1 MLIALN
7 RYLLATPYSANDND
21 IITRRSHMW
30 PVGNYPGRI
39 HATAP
44 DTLSAAD
51 INYYALWQTW
61 AGEAVAGEGEQR
73 DIAVERLCACLA
85 DQESML
91 DLGGL
96 NLRNLPIL
104 PACISTLNVSN
115 NNLSAL
121 PDLPEGIRDLTC
133 ASNMLTSLPS
143 LPSTLEM
150 LDCSQ
155 NRLPELQDLP
165 PTLTALNC
173 SKNMLRRLPH
183 LPDTL
188 QSLNCSGNVI
198 TVLPELSDNLQIL
211 VCSGNRLEVLPDLP
225 ASLQTLDCAGNGL
238 IGFPFM
244 PFSLQTLNCSYNELT
259 GLPPFPD
266 SLINLDIAYNEF
278 NSLPPLPPSLTTFIC
293 TSNPLHQVP
302 VLPPSL
308 QKLTCASTSLT
319 ALPPLPST
327 LQELHCQNNDLILL
341 PELPVS
347 LTNLNCSNNYLVR
360 VPTLPDSLTSL
371 DCSHNRLEA
380 LSILPSSLQFLIML
394 HNRLTTLPQLPESLR
409 FLNCSSNELTALP
422 TLPDALDSLYCYAN
436 RLETLP
442 ALPDGLQELGYIG
455 NPLTTLPELPASLI
469 ILNNDGSAG
478 GAIAPPSFIQS
489 IGYWFPASQRAD
501 ILPRFEAVASEENA
515 DIFSDFLNRLRYRY
529 RDSQYESFRS
539 QVKDCLIRMADKPE
553 LREKLFLCAYDST
566 LNCDDRISLTWN
578 IMRVAEMAFTVEQEG
593 HEGNLP
599 EIIDI
604 ARQVFRIKE
613 LADIADK
620 KIKQIQRNDDAFH
633 EDLEVVLGLQ
643 TQLRDALQLTR
654 TAPDMYFFRFSHLTE
669 IDVKSAER
677 QVRTAENRRFESW
690 LNNWEPWQIVLKR
703 IDPPWYE
710 IAENEKYAFIDSP
723 EFEARMQEKLIL
735 HKVPPENH
743 EAASITLGPIITAEK
758 IHEIFVTQTRKILEA
773 KGHASLLKPVW
784 HE

>member
-1 MLIALN
+1 
-7 RYLLATPYSANDND
+7 
-21 IITRRSHMW
+21 MW

-173 SKNMLRRLPH
+173 SKNMLMRLPH

-225 ASLQTLDCAGNGL
+225 ASLQTLDCAGNDL

-244 PFSLQTLNCSYNELT
+244 PGSLQTLNCSNNELT

-266 SLINLDIAYNEF
+266 SLLNLDIAHNELC
-278 NSLPPLPPSLTTFIC
+278 SLPPLPYSLVTFIC
-293 TSNPLHQVP
+293 TNNPLHELP

-308 QKLTCASTSLT
+308 QRMACASTLLT
-319 ALPPLPST
+319 TLPPLPPA
-327 LQELHCQNNDLILL
+327 LQELHCQNNNLLLL
-341 PELPVS
+341 PELPAS
-347 LTNLNCSNNYLVR
+347 LTDIDCSNNHLMS
-360 VPTLPDSLTSL
+360 VPALPDSLISL
-371 DCSHNRLEA
+371 ECSHNRLETMPA
-380 LSILPSSLQFLIML
+380 LPRSLQYLITI
-394 HNRLTTLPQLPESLR
+394 HNPLTTLPPFPESLR
-409 FLNCSSNELTALP
+409 FLNCSNNRLT
-422 TLPDALDSLYCYAN
+422 TLPDLPDTLDSLYCYAN

-442 ALPDGLQELGYIG
+442 ALPDSLQELGYSG
-455 NPLTTLPELPASLI
+455 NPLTTLPVLPASLI
-469 ILNNDGSAG
+469 RVNNDASAS
-478 GAIAPPSFIQS
+478 GAIAPLPLIQS

-539 QVKDCLIRMADKPE
+539 QVKECLIRMADKPE

-654 TAPDMYFFRFSHLTE
+654 TAPDMYFFRFSQLTE

-703 IDPPWYE
+703 IDPQWYE
-710 IAENEKYAFIDSP
+710 TAIDEKYAFIDSP

>member
-1 MLIALN
+1 
-7 RYLLATPYSANDND
+7 
-21 IITRRSHMW
+21 MW

-39 HATAP
+39 HATVP

-133 ASNMLTSLPS
+133 AGNMLTSLPS

-244 PFSLQTLNCSYNELT
+244 PGSLQTLNCSYNELT

-266 SLINLDIAYNEF
+266 SLLNLDIAHNELR
-278 NSLPPLPPSLTTFIC
+278 SLPPLPYSLVTFIC
-293 TSNPLHQVP
+293 INNPLHELP

-308 QKLTCASTSLT
+308 QRMACASTSLT
-319 ALPPLPST
+319 ALPPLPPA
-327 LQELHCQNNDLILL
+327 LQELNCQNNNLLLL
-341 PELPVS
+341 PELPAS
-347 LTNLNCSNNYLVR
+347 LTDIDCSNNHLMS
-360 VPTLPDSLTSL
+360 VPALPDSLISL
-371 DCSHNRLEA
+371 ECSHNRLETMPA
-380 LSILPSSLQFLIML
+380 LPRSLQYLITI
-394 HNRLTTLPQLPESLR
+394 HNPLTTLPPLPESLR
-409 FLNCSSNELTALP
+409 FLNCSNNRLTALP
-422 TLPDALDSLYCYAN
+422 DLPDTLDSLYCYAN

-442 ALPDGLQELGYIG
+442 ALPDSLQELGYSG

-469 ILNNDGSAG
+469 RVNNDGSAG

-539 QVKDCLIRMADKPE
+539 QVKECLIRMADKPE

-578 IMRVAEMAFTVEQEG
+578 MMRVAEMAFTVEQEG

-604 ARQVFRIKE
+604 ARQVFRIEE

-620 KIKQIQRNDDAFH
+620 KIKQIQRNNDAFH
-633 EDLEVVLGLQ
+633 EDLEVILGLQ

-677 QVRTAENRRFESW
+677 QVRAAENRRFESW

-723 EFEARMQEKLIL
+723 EFEARMQEKLTL

-758 IHEIFVTQTRKILEA
+758 IHEIFVTQTRKILAA
-773 KGHASLLKPVW
+773 KGHASLLEPVW
-784 HE
+784 TE

>member
-1 MLIALN
+1 
-7 RYLLATPYSANDND
+7 
-21 IITRRSHMW
+21 MW

-173 SKNMLRRLPH
+173 SRNTLMRLPH

-211 VCSGNRLEVLPDLP
+211 VCSGNRLDVLPDLP
-225 ASLQTLDCAGNGL
+225 ASLQTLDCAGNDL

-244 PFSLQTLNCSYNELT
+244 PGSLQTLNCSNNELT

-266 SLINLDIAYNEF
+266 SLLNLDIAHNELC
-278 NSLPPLPPSLTTFIC
+278 SLPPLPYSLVTFIC
-293 TSNPLHQVP
+293 TNNPLHELP

-308 QKLTCASTSLT
+308 QRMACASTLLT
-319 ALPPLPST
+319 TLPPLPPA
-327 LQELHCQNNDLILL
+327 LQELHCQNNNLLLL
-341 PELPVS
+341 PELPAS
-347 LTNLNCSNNYLVR
+347 LTDIDCSNNHLMS
-360 VPTLPDSLTSL
+360 VPALPDSLISL
-371 DCSHNRLEA
+371 ECSHNRLETMPA
-380 LSILPSSLQFLIML
+380 LPRSLQYLITI
-394 HNRLTTLPQLPESLR
+394 HNPLTTLPPFPESLR
-409 FLNCSSNELTALP
+409 FLNCSNNRLT
-422 TLPDALDSLYCYAN
+422 TLPDLPDTLDSLYCYAN

-442 ALPDGLQELGYIG
+442 ALPDSLQELGYSG
-455 NPLTTLPELPASLI
+455 NPLTTLPVLPASLI
-469 ILNNDGSAG
+469 RVNNDASAS
-478 GAIAPPSFIQS
+478 GAIAPLPLIQS

-539 QVKDCLIRMADKPE
+539 QVKECLIRMADKPE

-703 IDPPWYE
+703 IDPQWYE
-710 IAENEKYAFIDSP
+710 TAIDEKYAFIDSP

>member
-1 MLIALN
+1 
-7 RYLLATPYSANDND
+7 
-21 IITRRSHMW
+21 MW

-173 SKNMLRRLPH
+173 SRNTLMRLPH

-211 VCSGNRLEVLPDLP
+211 VCSGNRLDVLPDLP
-225 ASLQTLDCAGNGL
+225 ASLQTLDCAGNDL

-244 PFSLQTLNCSYNELT
+244 PGSLQTLNCSNNELT

-266 SLINLDIAYNEF
+266 SLLNLDIAHNELC
-278 NSLPPLPPSLTTFIC
+278 SLPPLPYSLVTFIC
-293 TSNPLHQVP
+293 TNNPLHELP

-308 QKLTCASTSLT
+308 QRMACASTLLT
-319 ALPPLPST
+319 TLPPLPPA
-327 LQELHCQNNDLILL
+327 LQELHCQNNNLLLL
-341 PELPVS
+341 PELPAS
-347 LTNLNCSNNYLVR
+347 LTDIDCSNNHLMS
-360 VPTLPDSLTSL
+360 VPALPDSLISL
-371 DCSHNRLEA
+371 ECSHSRLETMPA
-380 LSILPSSLQFLIML
+380 LPRSLQYLITI
-394 HNRLTTLPQLPESLR
+394 HNPLTTLPPFPESLR
-409 FLNCSSNELTALP
+409 FLNCSNNRLT
-422 TLPDALDSLYCYAN
+422 TLPDLPDTLDSLYCYAN

-442 ALPDGLQELGYIG
+442 ALPDSLQELGYSG
-455 NPLTTLPELPASLI
+455 NPLTTLPVLPASLI
-469 ILNNDGSAG
+469 RVNNDASAS
-478 GAIAPPSFIQS
+478 GAIAPLPLIQS

-539 QVKDCLIRMADKPE
+539 QVKECLIRMADKPE

-703 IDPPWYE
+703 IDPQWYE
-710 IAENEKYAFIDSP
+710 TAIDEKYAFIDSP

>member
-1 MLIALN
+1 
-7 RYLLATPYSANDND
+7 
-21 IITRRSHMW
+21 MW

-173 SKNMLRRLPH
+173 SKNMLMRLPH

-211 VCSGNRLEVLPDLP
+211 VCSGNRLDVLPDLP
-225 ASLQTLDCAGNGL
+225 ASLQTLDCAGNDL

-244 PFSLQTLNCSYNELT
+244 PGSLQTLNCSNNELT

-266 SLINLDIAYNEF
+266 SLLNLDIAHNELC
-278 NSLPPLPPSLTTFIC
+278 SLPPLPYSLVTFIC
-293 TSNPLHQVP
+293 TNNPLHELP

-308 QKLTCASTSLT
+308 QRMACASTLLT
-319 ALPPLPST
+319 TLPPLPPA
-327 LQELHCQNNDLILL
+327 LQELHCQNNNLLLL
-341 PELPVS
+341 PELPAS
-347 LTNLNCSNNYLVR
+347 LTDFDCSNNHLMS
-360 VPTLPDSLTSL
+360 VPALPDSLISL
-371 DCSHNRLEA
+371 ECSHNRLETMPA
-380 LSILPSSLQFLIML
+380 LPRSLQYLITI
-394 HNRLTTLPQLPESLR
+394 HNPLTTLPPFPESLR
-409 FLNCSSNELTALP
+409 FLNCSNNRLT
-422 TLPDALDSLYCYAN
+422 TLPDLPDTLDSLYCYAN

-442 ALPDGLQELGYIG
+442 ALPDSLQELGYSG
-455 NPLTTLPELPASLI
+455 NPLTTLPVLPASLI
-469 ILNNDGSAG
+469 RVNNDASAS
-478 GAIAPPSFIQS
+478 GAIAPLPLIQS

-501 ILPRFEAVASEENA
+501 ILPRFETVASEENA

-539 QVKDCLIRMADKPE
+539 QVKECLIRMADKPE

-703 IDPPWYE
+703 IDPQWYE

>member
-1 MLIALN
+1 
-7 RYLLATPYSANDND
+7 
-21 IITRRSHMW
+21 MW

-173 SKNMLRRLPH
+173 SKNMLMRLPH

-211 VCSGNRLEVLPDLP
+211 VCSGNRLDVLPDLP
-225 ASLQTLDCAGNGL
+225 ASLQTLDCAGNDL

-244 PFSLQTLNCSYNELT
+244 PGSLQTLNCSNNELT

-266 SLINLDIAYNEF
+266 SLLNLDIAHNELC
-278 NSLPPLPPSLTTFIC
+278 SLPPLPYSLVTFIC
-293 TSNPLHQVP
+293 TNNPLHELP

-308 QKLTCASTSLT
+308 QRMACASTLLT
-319 ALPPLPST
+319 TLPPLPPA
-327 LQELHCQNNDLILL
+327 LQELHCQNNNLLLL
-341 PELPVS
+341 PELPAS
-347 LTNLNCSNNYLVR
+347 LTDIDCSNNHLMS
-360 VPTLPDSLTSL
+360 VPALPDSLISL
-371 DCSHNRLEA
+371 ECSHNRLETMPA
-380 LSILPSSLQFLIML
+380 LPRSLQYLITI
-394 HNRLTTLPQLPESLR
+394 HNPLTTLPPFPESLR
-409 FLNCSSNELTALP
+409 FLNCSNNRLTTLP

-539 QVKDCLIRMADKPE
+539 QVKECLIRMADKPE

-703 IDPPWYE
+703 IDPQWYE
-710 IAENEKYAFIDSP
+710 TAIDEKYAFIDSP

>member
-21 IITRRSHMW
+21 VITRRSHMW

-173 SKNMLRRLPH
+173 SKNMLMGLPH

-211 VCSGNRLEVLPDLP
+211 VCSGNRLDVLPDLP
-225 ASLQTLDCAGNGL
+225 ASLQTLDCAGNDL

-244 PFSLQTLNCSYNELT
+244 PGSLQTLNCSNNELT

-266 SLINLDIAYNEF
+266 SLLNLDIAHNELC
-278 NSLPPLPPSLTTFIC
+278 SLPPLPYSLVTFIC
-293 TSNPLHQVP
+293 TNNPLHELP

-308 QKLTCASTSLT
+308 QRMACASTLLT
-319 ALPPLPST
+319 TLPPLPPA
-327 LQELHCQNNDLILL
+327 LQELHCQNNNLLLL
-341 PELPVS
+341 PELPAS
-347 LTNLNCSNNYLVR
+347 LTDFDCSNNHLMS
-360 VPTLPDSLTSL
+360 VPALPDSLISL
-371 DCSHNRLEA
+371 ECSHNRLETMPA
-380 LSILPSSLQFLIML
+380 LPRSLQYLITI
-394 HNRLTTLPQLPESLR
+394 HNPLTTLPPFPESLR
-409 FLNCSSNELTALP
+409 FLNCSNNRLT
-422 TLPDALDSLYCYAN
+422 TLPDLPDTLDSLYCYAN

-442 ALPDGLQELGYIG
+442 ALPDSLQELGYSG
-455 NPLTTLPELPASLI
+455 NPLTTLPVLPASLI
-469 ILNNDGSAG
+469 RVNNDASAS
-478 GAIAPPSFIQS
+478 GAIAPLPLIQS

-501 ILPRFEAVASEENA
+501 ILPRFETVASEENA

-539 QVKDCLIRMADKPE
+539 QVKECLIRMADKPE

-703 IDPPWYE
+703 IDPQWYE
-710 IAENEKYAFIDSP
+710 TAIDEKYAFIDSP

>member
-1 MLIALN
+1 
-7 RYLLATPYSANDND
+7 
-21 IITRRSHMW
+21 MW

-173 SKNMLRRLPH
+173 SKNMLMRLPH

-244 PFSLQTLNCSYNELT
+244 PGSLQTLNCSNNELT

-266 SLINLDIAYNEF
+266 SLLNLDIAHNELC
-278 NSLPPLPPSLTTFIC
+278 SLPPLPYSLVTFIC
-293 TSNPLHQVP
+293 TNNPLHELP

-308 QKLTCASTSLT
+308 QRMACASTLLT
-319 ALPPLPST
+319 TLPPLPPA
-327 LQELHCQNNDLILL
+327 LQELHCQNNNLLLL
-341 PELPVS
+341 PELPAS
-347 LTNLNCSNNYLVR
+347 LTDIDCSNNHLMS
-360 VPTLPDSLTSL
+360 VPALPDSLISL
-371 DCSHNRLEA
+371 ECSHNRLETMPA
-380 LSILPSSLQFLIML
+380 LPRSLQYLITI
-394 HNRLTTLPQLPESLR
+394 HNPLTTLPPFPESLR
-409 FLNCSSNELTALP
+409 FLNCSNNRLT
-422 TLPDALDSLYCYAN
+422 TLPDLPDTLDSLYCYAN

-442 ALPDGLQELGYIG
+442 ALPDSLQELGYSG
-455 NPLTTLPELPASLI
+455 NPLTTLPVLPASLI
-469 ILNNDGSAG
+469 RVNNDASAS
-478 GAIAPPSFIQS
+478 GAIAPLPLIQS
-489 IGYWFPASQRAD
+489 IGYWFPVSQRAD

-539 QVKDCLIRMADKPE
+539 QVKECLIRMADKPE

-703 IDPPWYE
+703 IDPQWYE
-710 IAENEKYAFIDSP
+710 TAIDEKYAFIDSP

>member
-1 MLIALN
+1 
-7 RYLLATPYSANDND
+7 
-21 IITRRSHMW
+21 MW

-73 DIAVERLCACLA
+73 DIAIERLCACLA

-173 SKNMLRRLPH
+173 SKNMLMRLPH

-211 VCSGNRLEVLPDLP
+211 VCSGNRLDVLPDLP
-225 ASLQTLDCAGNGL
+225 ASLQTLDCAGNDL

-244 PFSLQTLNCSYNELT
+244 PGSLQTLNCSNNELT

-266 SLINLDIAYNEF
+266 SLLNLDIAHNELC
-278 NSLPPLPPSLTTFIC
+278 SLPPLPYSLVTFIC
-293 TSNPLHQVP
+293 TNNPLHELP

-308 QKLTCASTSLT
+308 QRMACASTLLT
-319 ALPPLPST
+319 TLPPLPPA
-327 LQELHCQNNDLILL
+327 LQELHCQNNNLLLL
-341 PELPVS
+341 PELPAS
-347 LTNLNCSNNYLVR
+347 LTDIDCSNNHLMS
-360 VPTLPDSLTSL
+360 VPALPDSLISL
-371 DCSHNRLEA
+371 ECSHNRLETMPA
-380 LSILPSSLQFLIML
+380 LPRSLQYLITI
-394 HNRLTTLPQLPESLR
+394 HNPLTTLPPFPESLR
-409 FLNCSSNELTALP
+409 FLNCSNNRLT
-422 TLPDALDSLYCYAN
+422 TLPDLPDTLDSLYCYAN

-442 ALPDGLQELGYIG
+442 ALPDSLQELGYSG
-455 NPLTTLPELPASLI
+455 NPLTTLPVLPASLI
-469 ILNNDGSAG
+469 RVNNDASAS
-478 GAIAPPSFIQS
+478 GAIAPLPLIQS

-539 QVKDCLIRMADKPE
+539 QVKECLIRMADKPE

-703 IDPPWYE
+703 IDPQWYE
-710 IAENEKYAFIDSP
+710 TAIDEKYAFIDSP

>member
-21 IITRRSHMW
+21 IITRRNHMW

-173 SKNMLRRLPH
+173 SKNMLMRLPH

-225 ASLQTLDCAGNGL
+225 ASLQTLDCAGNDL

-244 PFSLQTLNCSYNELT
+244 PGSLQTLNCSNNELT

-266 SLINLDIAYNEF
+266 SLLNLDIAHNELC
-278 NSLPPLPPSLTTFIC
+278 SLPPLPYSLVTFIC
-293 TSNPLHQVP
+293 TNNPLHELP

-308 QKLTCASTSLT
+308 QRMACASTLLT
-319 ALPPLPST
+319 TLPPLPPA
-327 LQELHCQNNDLILL
+327 LQELHCQNNNLLLL
-341 PELPVS
+341 PELPAS
-347 LTNLNCSNNYLVR
+347 LTDIDCSNNHLMS
-360 VPTLPDSLTSL
+360 VPALPDSLISL
-371 DCSHNRLEA
+371 ECSHNRLETMPA
-380 LSILPSSLQFLIML
+380 LPRSLQYLITI
-394 HNRLTTLPQLPESLR
+394 HNPLTTLPPFPESLR
-409 FLNCSSNELTALP
+409 FLNCSNNRLT
-422 TLPDALDSLYCYAN
+422 TLPDLPDTLDSLYCYAN

-442 ALPDGLQELGYIG
+442 ALPDSLQELGYSG
-455 NPLTTLPELPASLI
+455 NPLTTLPVLPASLI
-469 ILNNDGSAG
+469 RVNNDASAS
-478 GAIAPPSFIQS
+478 GAIAPLPLIQS

-539 QVKDCLIRMADKPE
+539 QVKECLIRMADKPE

-703 IDPPWYE
+703 IDPQWYE
-710 IAENEKYAFIDSP
+710 TAIDEKYAFIDSP

>member
-1 MLIALN
+1 
-7 RYLLATPYSANDND
+7 
-21 IITRRSHMW
+21 MW

-155 NRLPELQDLP
+155 NRLPELQGLP

-173 SKNMLRRLPH
+173 SKNMLMRLPH

-211 VCSGNRLEVLPDLP
+211 VCSGNRLDVLPDLP
-225 ASLQTLDCAGNGL
+225 ASLQTLDCAGNDL

-244 PFSLQTLNCSYNELT
+244 PGSLQTLNCSNNELT

-266 SLINLDIAYNEF
+266 SLLNLDIAHNELC
-278 NSLPPLPPSLTTFIC
+278 SLPPLPYSLVTFIC
-293 TSNPLHQVP
+293 TNNPLHELP

-308 QKLTCASTSLT
+308 QRMACASTLLT
-319 ALPPLPST
+319 TLPPLPPA
-327 LQELHCQNNDLILL
+327 LQELHCQNNNLLLL
-341 PELPVS
+341 PELPAS
-347 LTNLNCSNNYLVR
+347 LTDIDCSNNHLMS
-360 VPTLPDSLTSL
+360 VPALPDSLISL
-371 DCSHNRLEA
+371 ECSHNRLETMPA
-380 LSILPSSLQFLIML
+380 LPRSLQYLITI
-394 HNRLTTLPQLPESLR
+394 HNPLTTLPPFPESLR
-409 FLNCSSNELTALP
+409 FLNCSNNRLT
-422 TLPDALDSLYCYAN
+422 TLPDLPDTLDSLYCYAN

-442 ALPDGLQELGYIG
+442 ALPDSLQELGYSG
-455 NPLTTLPELPASLI
+455 NPLTTLPVLPASLI
-469 ILNNDGSAG
+469 RVNNDASAS
-478 GAIAPPSFIQS
+478 GAIAPLPLIQS

-539 QVKDCLIRMADKPE
+539 QVKECLIRMADKPE

-654 TAPDMYFFRFSHLTE
+654 TAPDMYFFRFSQLTE

-703 IDPPWYE
+703 IDPQWYE
-710 IAENEKYAFIDSP
+710 TAIDEKYAFIDSP

>member
-1 MLIALN
+1 
-7 RYLLATPYSANDND
+7 
-21 IITRRSHMW
+21 MW

-173 SKNMLRRLPH
+173 SRNTLGRLPH

-211 VCSGNRLEVLPDLP
+211 VCSGNRLDVLPDLP
-225 ASLQTLDCAGNGL
+225 ASLQTLDCAGNDL

-244 PFSLQTLNCSYNELT
+244 PGSLQTLNCSNNELT

-266 SLINLDIAYNEF
+266 SLLNLDIAHNELC
-278 NSLPPLPPSLTTFIC
+278 SLPPLPYSLVTFIC
-293 TSNPLHQVP
+293 TNNPLHELP

-308 QKLTCASTSLT
+308 QRMACASTLLT
-319 ALPPLPST
+319 TLPPLPPA
-327 LQELHCQNNDLILL
+327 LQELHCQNNNLLLL
-341 PELPVS
+341 PELPAS
-347 LTNLNCSNNYLVR
+347 LTDIDCSNNHLMS
-360 VPTLPDSLTSL
+360 VPALPDSLISL
-371 DCSHNRLEA
+371 ECSHNRLETMPA
-380 LSILPSSLQFLIML
+380 LPRSLQYLITI
-394 HNRLTTLPQLPESLR
+394 HNPLTTLPPFPESLR
-409 FLNCSSNELTALP
+409 FLNCSNNRLT
-422 TLPDALDSLYCYAN
+422 TLPDLPDTLDSLYCYAN

-442 ALPDGLQELGYIG
+442 ALPDSLQELGYSG
-455 NPLTTLPELPASLI
+455 NPLTTLPVLPASLI
-469 ILNNDGSAG
+469 RVNNDASAS
-478 GAIAPPSFIQS
+478 GAIAPLPLIQS

-539 QVKDCLIRMADKPE
+539 QVKECLIRMADKPE

-703 IDPPWYE
+703 IDPQWYE
-710 IAENEKYAFIDSP
+710 TAIDEKYAFIDSP

>member
-1 MLIALN
+1 
-7 RYLLATPYSANDND
+7 
-21 IITRRSHMW
+21 MW

-143 LPSTLEM
+143 LPPTLEM

-173 SKNMLRRLPH
+173 SRNTLMRLPH

-211 VCSGNRLEVLPDLP
+211 VCSGNRLDVLPDLP
-225 ASLQTLDCAGNGL
+225 ASLQTLDCAGNDL

-244 PFSLQTLNCSYNELT
+244 PGSLQTLNCSNNELT

-266 SLINLDIAYNEF
+266 SLLNLDIAHNELC
-278 NSLPPLPPSLTTFIC
+278 SLPPLPYSLVTFIC
-293 TSNPLHQVP
+293 TNNPLHELP

-308 QKLTCASTSLT
+308 QRMACASTLLT
-319 ALPPLPST
+319 TLPPLPPA
-327 LQELHCQNNDLILL
+327 LQELHCQNNNLLLL
-341 PELPVS
+341 PELPAS
-347 LTNLNCSNNYLVR
+347 LTDIDCSNNHLMS
-360 VPTLPDSLTSL
+360 VPALPDSLISL
-371 DCSHNRLEA
+371 ECSHNRLETMPA
-380 LSILPSSLQFLIML
+380 LPRSLQYLITI
-394 HNRLTTLPQLPESLR
+394 HNPLTTLPPFPESLR
-409 FLNCSSNELTALP
+409 FLNCSNNRLT
-422 TLPDALDSLYCYAN
+422 TLPDLPDTLDSLYCYAN

-442 ALPDGLQELGYIG
+442 ALPDSLQELGYSG
-455 NPLTTLPELPASLI
+455 NPLTTLPVLPASLI
-469 ILNNDGSAG
+469 RVNNDASAS
-478 GAIAPPSFIQS
+478 GAIAPLPLIQS

-539 QVKDCLIRMADKPE
+539 QVKECLIRMADKPE

-703 IDPPWYE
+703 IDPQWYE
-710 IAENEKYAFIDSP
+710 TAIDEKYAFIDSP

>member
-1 MLIALN
+1 
-7 RYLLATPYSANDND
+7 
-21 IITRRSHMW
+21 MW

-173 SKNMLRRLPH
+173 SKNMLMGLPH

-211 VCSGNRLEVLPDLP
+211 VCSGNRLDVLPDLP
-225 ASLQTLDCAGNGL
+225 ASLQTLDCAGNDL

-244 PFSLQTLNCSYNELT
+244 PGSLQTLNCSNNELT

-266 SLINLDIAYNEF
+266 SLLNLDIAHNELC
-278 NSLPPLPPSLTTFIC
+278 SLPPLPYSLVTFIC
-293 TSNPLHQVP
+293 TNNPLHELP

-308 QKLTCASTSLT
+308 QRMACASTLLT
-319 ALPPLPST
+319 TLPPLPPA
-327 LQELHCQNNDLILL
+327 LQELHCQNNNLLLL
-341 PELPVS
+341 PELPAS
-347 LTNLNCSNNYLVR
+347 LTDFDCSNNHLMS
-360 VPTLPDSLTSL
+360 VPALPDSLISL
-371 DCSHNRLEA
+371 ECSHNRLETMPA
-380 LSILPSSLQFLIML
+380 LPRSLQYLITI
-394 HNRLTTLPQLPESLR
+394 HNPLTTLPPFPESLR
-409 FLNCSSNELTALP
+409 FLNCSNNRLT
-422 TLPDALDSLYCYAN
+422 TLPDLPDTLDSLYCYAN

-442 ALPDGLQELGYIG
+442 ALPDSLQELGYSG
-455 NPLTTLPELPASLI
+455 NPLTTLPVLPASLI
-469 ILNNDGSAG
+469 RVNNDASAS
-478 GAIAPPSFIQS
+478 GAIAPLPLIQS

-501 ILPRFEAVASEENA
+501 ILPRFETVASEENA

-539 QVKDCLIRMADKPE
+539 QVKECLIRMADKPE

-703 IDPPWYE
+703 IDPQWYE
-710 IAENEKYAFIDSP
+710 TAIDEKYAFIDSP

>member
-1 MLIALN
+1 M
-7 RYLLATPYSANDND
+7 
-21 IITRRSHMW
+21 
-30 PVGNYPGRI
+30 
-39 HATAP
+39 
-44 DTLSAAD
+44 
-51 INYYALWQTW
+51 
-61 AGEAVAGEGEQR
+61 
-73 DIAVERLCACLA
+73 
-85 DQESML
+85 
-91 DLGGL
+91 
-96 NLRNLPIL
+96 
-104 PACISTLNVSN
+104 
-115 NNLSAL
+115 
-121 PDLPEGIRDLTC
+121 
-133 ASNMLTSLPS
+133 
-143 LPSTLEM
+143 
-150 LDCSQ
+150 
-155 NRLPELQDLP
+155 
-165 PTLTALNC
+165 
-173 SKNMLRRLPH
+173 
-183 LPDTL
+183 
-188 QSLNCSGNVI
+188 
-198 TVLPELSDNLQIL
+198 
-211 VCSGNRLEVLPDLP
+211 
-225 ASLQTLDCAGNGL
+225 
-238 IGFPFM
+238 
-244 PFSLQTLNCSYNELT
+244 
-259 GLPPFPD
+259 
-266 SLINLDIAYNEF
+266 
-278 NSLPPLPPSLTTFIC
+278 
-293 TSNPLHQVP
+293 
-302 VLPPSL
+302 
-308 QKLTCASTSLT
+308 
-319 ALPPLPST
+319 
-327 LQELHCQNNDLILL
+327 
-341 PELPVS
+341 
-347 LTNLNCSNNYLVR
+347 
-360 VPTLPDSLTSL
+360 
-371 DCSHNRLEA
+371 
-380 LSILPSSLQFLIML
+380 IML

-539 QVKDCLIRMADKPE
+539 QVKECLIRMADKPE

>member
-1 MLIALN
+1 
-7 RYLLATPYSANDND
+7 
-21 IITRRSHMW
+21 MW

-173 SKNMLRRLPH
+173 SRNTLGRLPH

-211 VCSGNRLEVLPDLP
+211 VCSGNRLDVLPDLP
-225 ASLQTLDCAGNGL
+225 ASLQTLDCAGNDL

-244 PFSLQTLNCSYNELT
+244 PGSLQTLNCSNNELT

-266 SLINLDIAYNEF
+266 SLLNLDIAHNELC
-278 NSLPPLPPSLTTFIC
+278 SLPPLPYSLVTFIC
-293 TSNPLHQVP
+293 TNNPLHELP

-308 QKLTCASTSLT
+308 QRMACASTLLT
-319 ALPPLPST
+319 TLPPLPPA
-327 LQELHCQNNDLILL
+327 LQELHCQNNNLLLL
-341 PELPVS
+341 PELPAS
-347 LTNLNCSNNYLVR
+347 LTDIDCSNNHLMS
-360 VPTLPDSLTSL
+360 VPALPDSLISL
-371 DCSHNRLEA
+371 ECSHNRLETMPA
-380 LSILPSSLQFLIML
+380 LPRSLQYLITI
-394 HNRLTTLPQLPESLR
+394 HNPLTTLPPLPESLR
-409 FLNCSSNELTALP
+409 FLNCSNNRLT
-422 TLPDALDSLYCYAN
+422 TLPDLPDTLDSLYCYAN
-436 RLETLP
+436 RLETLS
-442 ALPDGLQELGYIG
+442 ALPDSLQELGYSG
-455 NPLTTLPELPASLI
+455 NPLTTLPVLPASLI
-469 ILNNDGSAG
+469 RVNNDASAS
-478 GAIAPPSFIQS
+478 GAIAPLPLIQS

-539 QVKDCLIRMADKPE
+539 QVKECLIRMADKPE

>member
-1 MLIALN
+1 
-7 RYLLATPYSANDND
+7 
-21 IITRRSHMW
+21 MW

-96 NLRNLPIL
+96 NLRNLPVL

-115 NNLSAL
+115 NNLSTL

-133 ASNMLTSLPS
+133 AGNMLTSLPS
-143 LPSTLEM
+143 LPPTLEL

-173 SKNMLRRLPH
+173 SKNMLGRLPH

-188 QSLNCSGNVI
+188 QSLNCLGNVI

-244 PFSLQTLNCSYNELT
+244 PGSLQTLNCSYNELT

-266 SLINLDIAYNEF
+266 SLLNLDIAHNRLC
-278 NSLPPLPPSLTTFIC
+278 SLPSLPHSLVTFIC
-293 TSNPLHQVP
+293 INNPLHELP

-308 QKLTCASTSLT
+308 QRMACASTSLT
-319 ALPPLPST
+319 ALPPLPPA
-327 LQELHCQNNDLILL
+327 LQELNCQNNNLLLL
-341 PELPVS
+341 PELPAS
-347 LTNLNCSNNYLVR
+347 LTDIVCSNNHLMS
-360 VPTLPDSLTSL
+360 VPALPDSLISL
-371 DCSHNRLEA
+371 ECSHNRLETMPA
-380 LSILPSSLQFLIML
+380 LPRSLQYLITI
-394 HNRLTTLPQLPESLR
+394 HNPLTTLPPLPESLR
-409 FLNCSSNELTALP
+409 FLNCSNNRLTALP
-422 TLPDALDSLYCYAN
+422 DLPDTLDSLYCYAN

-442 ALPDGLQELGYIG
+442 ALPDSLQELGYSG

-469 ILNNDGSAG
+469 RVNNDASAS
-478 GAIAPPSFIQS
+478 GAIAPLPLIQS

-539 QVKDCLIRMADKPE
+539 QVKECLIRMADKPE
-553 LREKLFLCAYDST
+553 LRKKLFMCAYDAT
-566 LNCDDRISLTWN
+566 QTCDDRVSLTWN
-578 IMRVAEMAFTVEQEG
+578 MMRVAEMAFTVEQEG

-599 EIIDI
+599 EMIDI
-604 ARQVFRIKE
+604 ARQVFRIEE
-613 LADIADK
+613 LAAIADK

-703 IDPPWYE
+703 IDPSWYE

-773 KGHASLLKPVW
+773 KGHASLLEPVW

>member
-1 MLIALN
+1 
-7 RYLLATPYSANDND
+7 
-21 IITRRSHMW
+21 MW

-173 SKNMLRRLPH
+173 SKNMLMRLPH

-211 VCSGNRLEVLPDLP
+211 VCSGNRLDVLPDLP
-225 ASLQTLDCAGNGL
+225 ASLQTLDCAGNDL

-244 PFSLQTLNCSYNELT
+244 PGSLQTLNCSNNELT

-266 SLINLDIAYNEF
+266 SLLNLDIAHNELC
-278 NSLPPLPPSLTTFIC
+278 SLPPLPYSLVTFIC
-293 TSNPLHQVP
+293 TNNPLHELP

-308 QKLTCASTSLT
+308 QRMACASTLLT
-319 ALPPLPST
+319 TLPPLPPA
-327 LQELHCQNNDLILL
+327 LQELHCQNNNLLLL
-341 PELPVS
+341 PELPAS
-347 LTNLNCSNNYLVR
+347 LTDFDCSNNHLMS
-360 VPTLPDSLTSL
+360 VPALPDSLISL
-371 DCSHNRLEA
+371 ECSHNRLETMPA
-380 LSILPSSLQFLIML
+380 LPRSLQYLITI
-394 HNRLTTLPQLPESLR
+394 HNPLTTLPPFPESLR
-409 FLNCSSNELTALP
+409 FLNCSNNRLT
-422 TLPDALDSLYCYAN
+422 TLPDLPDTLDSLYCYAN

-442 ALPDGLQELGYIG
+442 ALPDSLQELGYSG
-455 NPLTTLPELPASLI
+455 NPLTTLPVLPASLI
-469 ILNNDGSAG
+469 RVNNDASAS
-478 GAIAPPSFIQS
+478 GAIAPLPLIQS

-539 QVKDCLIRMADKPE
+539 QVKECLIRMADKPE

-703 IDPPWYE
+703 IDPQWYE
-710 IAENEKYAFIDSP
+710 TAIDEKYAFIDSP

>member
-1 MLIALN
+1 
-7 RYLLATPYSANDND
+7 
-21 IITRRSHMW
+21 MW

-173 SKNMLRRLPH
+173 SKNMLMRLPH

-211 VCSGNRLEVLPDLP
+211 VCSGNRLDVLPDLP
-225 ASLQTLDCAGNGL
+225 ASLQTLDCAGNDL

-244 PFSLQTLNCSYNELT
+244 PGSLQTLNCSNNELT

-266 SLINLDIAYNEF
+266 SLLNLDIAHNELC
-278 NSLPPLPPSLTTFIC
+278 SLPPLPYSLVTFIC
-293 TSNPLHQVP
+293 TNNPLHELP

-308 QKLTCASTSLT
+308 QRMACASTLLT
-319 ALPPLPST
+319 TLPPLPPA
-327 LQELHCQNNDLILL
+327 LQELHCQNNNLLLL
-341 PELPVS
+341 PELPAS
-347 LTNLNCSNNYLVR
+347 LTDIDCSNNHLMS
-360 VPTLPDSLTSL
+360 VPALPDSLISL
-371 DCSHNRLEA
+371 ECSHNRLETMPA
-380 LSILPSSLQFLIML
+380 LPRSLQYLITI
-394 HNRLTTLPQLPESLR
+394 HNPLTTLPPFPESLR
-409 FLNCSSNELTALP
+409 FLNCSNNRLT
-422 TLPDALDSLYCYAN
+422 TLPDLPDTLDSLYCYAN

-442 ALPDGLQELGYIG
+442 ALPDSLQELGYSG
-455 NPLTTLPELPASLI
+455 NPLTTLPVLPASLI
-469 ILNNDGSAG
+469 RVNNDASAS
-478 GAIAPPSFIQS
+478 GAIAPLPLIQS

-539 QVKDCLIRMADKPE
+539 QVKECLIRMADKPE

-703 IDPPWYE
+703 IDPQWYE
-710 IAENEKYAFIDSP
+710 TAIDEKYAFIDSP

>member
-21 IITRRSHMW
+21 VITRRSHMW

-173 SKNMLRRLPH
+173 SRNTLMRLPH

-211 VCSGNRLEVLPDLP
+211 VCSGNRLDVLPDLP
-225 ASLQTLDCAGNGL
+225 ASLQTLDCAGNDL

-244 PFSLQTLNCSYNELT
+244 PGSLQTLNCSNNELT

-266 SLINLDIAYNEF
+266 SLLNLDIAHNELC
-278 NSLPPLPPSLTTFIC
+278 SLPPLPYSLVTFIC
-293 TSNPLHQVP
+293 TNNPLHELP

-308 QKLTCASTSLT
+308 QRMACASTLLT
-319 ALPPLPST
+319 TLPPLPPA
-327 LQELHCQNNDLILL
+327 LQELHCQNNNLLLL
-341 PELPVS
+341 PELPAS
-347 LTNLNCSNNYLVR
+347 LTDIDCSNNHLMS
-360 VPTLPDSLTSL
+360 VPALPDSLISL
-371 DCSHNRLEA
+371 ECSHSRLETMPA
-380 LSILPSSLQFLIML
+380 LPRSLQYLITI
-394 HNRLTTLPQLPESLR
+394 HNPLTTLPPFPESLR
-409 FLNCSSNELTALP
+409 FLNCSNNRLT
-422 TLPDALDSLYCYAN
+422 TLPDLPDTLDSLYCYAN

-442 ALPDGLQELGYIG
+442 ALPDSLQELGYSG
-455 NPLTTLPELPASLI
+455 NPLTTLPVLPASLI
-469 ILNNDGSAG
+469 RVNNDASAS
-478 GAIAPPSFIQS
+478 GAIAPLPLIQS

-539 QVKDCLIRMADKPE
+539 QVKECLIRMADKPE

-703 IDPPWYE
+703 IDPQWYE
-710 IAENEKYAFIDSP
+710 TAIDEKYAFIDSP

>member
-1 MLIALN
+1 
-7 RYLLATPYSANDND
+7 
-21 IITRRSHMW
+21 MW

-173 SKNMLRRLPH
+173 SKNMLMRLPH

-211 VCSGNRLEVLPDLP
+211 VCSGNRLDVLPDLP
-225 ASLQTLDCAGNGL
+225 ASLQTLDCAGNDL

-244 PFSLQTLNCSYNELT
+244 PGSLQTLNCSNNELT

-266 SLINLDIAYNEF
+266 SLLNLDIAHNELC
-278 NSLPPLPPSLTTFIC
+278 SLPPLPYSLVTFIC
-293 TSNPLHQVP
+293 TNNPLHELP

-308 QKLTCASTSLT
+308 QRMACASTLLT
-319 ALPPLPST
+319 TLPPLPPA
-327 LQELHCQNNDLILL
+327 LQELHCQNNNLLLL
-341 PELPVS
+341 PELPAS
-347 LTNLNCSNNYLVR
+347 LTDIDCSNNHLMS
-360 VPTLPDSLTSL
+360 VPALPDSLISL
-371 DCSHNRLEA
+371 ECSHNRLETMPA
-380 LSILPSSLQFLIML
+380 LPRSLQYLITI
-394 HNRLTTLPQLPESLR
+394 HNPLTTLPPLPESLR
-409 FLNCSSNELTALP
+409 FLNCSNNRLT
-422 TLPDALDSLYCYAN
+422 TLPDLPDTLDSLYCYAN

-442 ALPDGLQELGYIG
+442 ALPDSLQELGYSG
-455 NPLTTLPELPASLI
+455 NPLTTLPVLPASLI
-469 ILNNDGSAG
+469 RVNNDASAS
-478 GAIAPPSFIQS
+478 GAIAPLPLIQS

-539 QVKDCLIRMADKPE
+539 QVKECLIRMADKPE

-703 IDPPWYE
+703 IDPQWYE
-710 IAENEKYAFIDSP
+710 TAIDEKYAFIDSP

>member
-1 MLIALN
+1 
-7 RYLLATPYSANDND
+7 
-21 IITRRSHMW
+21 MW

-173 SKNMLRRLPH
+173 SKNMLMRLPH

-225 ASLQTLDCAGNGL
+225 ASLQTLDCAGNDL

-244 PFSLQTLNCSYNELT
+244 PGSLQTLNCSNNELT

-266 SLINLDIAYNEF
+266 SLLNLDIAHNELC
-278 NSLPPLPPSLTTFIC
+278 SLPPLPYSLVTFIC
-293 TSNPLHQVP
+293 TNNPLHELP

-308 QKLTCASTSLT
+308 QRMACASTLLT
-319 ALPPLPST
+319 TLPPLPPA
-327 LQELHCQNNDLILL
+327 LQELHCQNNNLLLL
-341 PELPVS
+341 PELPAS
-347 LTNLNCSNNYLVR
+347 LTDIDCSNNHLMS
-360 VPTLPDSLTSL
+360 VPALPDSLISL
-371 DCSHNRLEA
+371 ECSHNRLETMPA
-380 LSILPSSLQFLIML
+380 LPRSLQYLITI
-394 HNRLTTLPQLPESLR
+394 HNPLTTLPPFPESLR
-409 FLNCSSNELTALP
+409 FLNCSNNRLT
-422 TLPDALDSLYCYAN
+422 TLPDLPDTLDSLYCYAN

-442 ALPDGLQELGYIG
+442 ALPDSLQELGYSG
-455 NPLTTLPELPASLI
+455 NPLTTLPVLPASLI
-469 ILNNDGSAG
+469 RVNNDASAS
-478 GAIAPPSFIQS
+478 GAIAPLPLIQS

-539 QVKDCLIRMADKPE
+539 QVKECLIRMADKPE

-703 IDPPWYE
+703 IDPQWYE
-710 IAENEKYAFIDSP
+710 TAIDEKYAFIDSP

>member
-1 MLIALN
+1 
-7 RYLLATPYSANDND
+7 
-21 IITRRSHMW
+21 MW

-173 SKNMLRRLPH
+173 SKNMLMRLPH

-244 PFSLQTLNCSYNELT
+244 PGSLQTLNCSNNELT

-266 SLINLDIAYNEF
+266 SLLNLDIAHNELC
-278 NSLPPLPPSLTTFIC
+278 SLPPLPYSLVTFIC
-293 TSNPLHQVP
+293 TNNPLHELP

-308 QKLTCASTSLT
+308 QRMACASTLLT
-319 ALPPLPST
+319 TLPPLPPA
-327 LQELHCQNNDLILL
+327 LQELHCQNNNLLLL
-341 PELPVS
+341 PELPAS
-347 LTNLNCSNNYLVR
+347 LTDIDCSNNHLMS
-360 VPTLPDSLTSL
+360 VPALPDSLISL
-371 DCSHNRLEA
+371 ECSHNRLETMPA
-380 LSILPSSLQFLIML
+380 LPRSLQYLITI
-394 HNRLTTLPQLPESLR
+394 HNPLTTLPPFPESLR
-409 FLNCSSNELTALP
+409 FLNCSNNRLT
-422 TLPDALDSLYCYAN
+422 TLPDLPDTLDSLYCYAN

-442 ALPDGLQELGYIG
+442 ALPDSLQELGYSG
-455 NPLTTLPELPASLI
+455 NPLTTLPVLPASLI
-469 ILNNDGSAG
+469 RVNNDASAS
-478 GAIAPPSFIQS
+478 GAIAPLPLIQS

-539 QVKDCLIRMADKPE
+539 QVKECLIRMADKPE

-703 IDPPWYE
+703 IDPQWYE
-710 IAENEKYAFIDSP
+710 TAIDEKYAFIDSP

>member
-1 MLIALN
+1 
-7 RYLLATPYSANDND
+7 
-21 IITRRSHMW
+21 MW

-173 SKNMLRRLPH
+173 SKNMLMRLPH

-211 VCSGNRLEVLPDLP
+211 VCSGNRLDVLPDLP
-225 ASLQTLDCAGNGL
+225 ASLQTLDCAGNDL

-244 PFSLQTLNCSYNELT
+244 PGSLQTLNCSNNELT

-266 SLINLDIAYNEF
+266 SLLNLDIAHNELC
-278 NSLPPLPPSLTTFIC
+278 SLPPLPYSLVTFIC
-293 TSNPLHQVP
+293 TNNPLHELP

-308 QKLTCASTSLT
+308 QRMACASTLLT
-319 ALPPLPST
+319 TLPPLPPA
-327 LQELHCQNNDLILL
+327 LQELHCQNNNLLLL
-341 PELPVS
+341 PELPAS
-347 LTNLNCSNNYLVR
+347 LTDIDCSNNHLMS
-360 VPTLPDSLTSL
+360 VPALPDSLISL
-371 DCSHNRLEA
+371 ECSHNRLETMPA
-380 LSILPSSLQFLIML
+380 LPRSLQYLITI
-394 HNRLTTLPQLPESLR
+394 HNPLTTLPPFPESLR
-409 FLNCSSNELTALP
+409 FLNCSNNRLT
-422 TLPDALDSLYCYAN
+422 TLPDLPDTLDSLYCYAN

-442 ALPDGLQELGYIG
+442 ALPDSLQELGYSG
-455 NPLTTLPELPASLI
+455 NPLTTLPVLPASLI
-469 ILNNDGSAG
+469 RVNNDASAS
-478 GAIAPPSFIQS
+478 GAIAPLPLIQS

-539 QVKDCLIRMADKPE
+539 QVKECLIRMADKPE

-654 TAPDMYFFRFSHLTE
+654 TAPDMYFFRFSQLTE

-703 IDPPWYE
+703 IDPQWYE
-710 IAENEKYAFIDSP
+710 TAIDEKYAFIDSP

>member
-7 RYLLATPYSANDND
+7 RYLLATQYSANDND
-21 IITRRSHMW
+21 VITRRSHMW

-173 SKNMLRRLPH
+173 SKNMLMRLPH

-211 VCSGNRLEVLPDLP
+211 VCSGNRLDVLPDLP
-225 ASLQTLDCAGNGL
+225 ASLQTLDCAGNDL

-244 PFSLQTLNCSYNELT
+244 PGSLQTLNCSNNELT

-266 SLINLDIAYNEF
+266 SLLNLDIAHNELC
-278 NSLPPLPPSLTTFIC
+278 SLPPLPYSLVTFIC
-293 TSNPLHQVP
+293 TNNPLHELP

-308 QKLTCASTSLT
+308 QRMACASTLLT
-319 ALPPLPST
+319 TLPPLPPA
-327 LQELHCQNNDLILL
+327 LQELHCQNNNLLLL
-341 PELPVS
+341 PELPAS
-347 LTNLNCSNNYLVR
+347 LTDIDCSNNHLMS
-360 VPTLPDSLTSL
+360 VPALPDSLISL
-371 DCSHNRLEA
+371 ECSHNRLETMPA
-380 LSILPSSLQFLIML
+380 LPRSLQYLITI
-394 HNRLTTLPQLPESLR
+394 HNPLTTLPPFPESLR
-409 FLNCSSNELTALP
+409 FLNCSNNRLT
-422 TLPDALDSLYCYAN
+422 TLPDLPDTLDSLYCYAN

-442 ALPDGLQELGYIG
+442 ALPDSLQELGYSG
-455 NPLTTLPELPASLI
+455 NPLTTLPVLPASLI
-469 ILNNDGSAG
+469 RVNNDASAS
-478 GAIAPPSFIQS
+478 GAIAPLPLIQS

-539 QVKDCLIRMADKPE
+539 QVKECLIRMADKPE

-703 IDPPWYE
+703 IDPQWYE
-710 IAENEKYAFIDSP
+710 TAIDEKYAFIDSP

>member
-1 MLIALN
+1 
-7 RYLLATPYSANDND
+7 
-21 IITRRSHMW
+21 MW

-44 DTLSAAD
+44 ETLSAAD

-173 SKNMLRRLPH
+173 SKNMLMRLPH

-211 VCSGNRLEVLPDLP
+211 VCSGNRLDVLPDLP
-225 ASLQTLDCAGNGL
+225 ASLQTLDCAGNDL

-244 PFSLQTLNCSYNELT
+244 PGSLQTLNCSNNELT

-266 SLINLDIAYNEF
+266 SLLNLDIAHNELC
-278 NSLPPLPPSLTTFIC
+278 SLPPLPYSLVTFIC
-293 TSNPLHQVP
+293 TNNPLHELP

-308 QKLTCASTSLT
+308 QRMACASTLLT
-319 ALPPLPST
+319 TLPPLPPA
-327 LQELHCQNNDLILL
+327 LQELHCQNNNLLLL
-341 PELPVS
+341 PELPAS
-347 LTNLNCSNNYLVR
+347 LTDIDCSNNHLMS
-360 VPTLPDSLTSL
+360 VPALPDSLISL
-371 DCSHNRLEA
+371 ECSHNRLETMPA
-380 LSILPSSLQFLIML
+380 LPRSLQYLITI
-394 HNRLTTLPQLPESLR
+394 HNPLTTLPPFPESLR
-409 FLNCSSNELTALP
+409 FLNCSNNRLT
-422 TLPDALDSLYCYAN
+422 TLPDLPDTLDSLYCYAN

-442 ALPDGLQELGYIG
+442 ALPDSLQELGYSG
-455 NPLTTLPELPASLI
+455 NPLTTLPVLPASLI
-469 ILNNDGSAG
+469 RVNNDASAS
-478 GAIAPPSFIQS
+478 GAIAPLPLIQS

-539 QVKDCLIRMADKPE
+539 QVKECLIRMADKPE

-703 IDPPWYE
+703 IDPQWYE
-710 IAENEKYAFIDSP
+710 TAIDEKYAFIDSP

>member
-21 IITRRSHMW
+21 VITRRSHMW

-44 DTLSAAD
+44 ETLSAAD

-173 SKNMLRRLPH
+173 SKNMLMRLPH

-211 VCSGNRLEVLPDLP
+211 VCSGNRLDVLPDLP
-225 ASLQTLDCAGNGL
+225 ASLQTLDCAGNDL

-244 PFSLQTLNCSYNELT
+244 PGSLQTLNCSNNELT

-266 SLINLDIAYNEF
+266 SLLNLDIAHNELC
-278 NSLPPLPPSLTTFIC
+278 SLPPLPYSLVTFIC
-293 TSNPLHQVP
+293 TNNPLHELP

-308 QKLTCASTSLT
+308 QRMACASTLLT
-319 ALPPLPST
+319 TLPPLPPA
-327 LQELHCQNNDLILL
+327 LQELHCQNNNLLLL
-341 PELPVS
+341 PELPAS
-347 LTNLNCSNNYLVR
+347 LTDIDCSNNHLMS
-360 VPTLPDSLTSL
+360 VPALPDSLISL
-371 DCSHNRLEA
+371 ECSHNRLETMPA
-380 LSILPSSLQFLIML
+380 LPRSLQYLITI
-394 HNRLTTLPQLPESLR
+394 HNPLTTLPPFPESLR
-409 FLNCSSNELTALP
+409 FLNCSNNRLT
-422 TLPDALDSLYCYAN
+422 TLPDLPDTLDSLYCYAN

-442 ALPDGLQELGYIG
+442 ALPDSLQELGYSG
-455 NPLTTLPELPASLI
+455 NPLTTLPVLPASLI
-469 ILNNDGSAG
+469 RVNNDASAS
-478 GAIAPPSFIQS
+478 GAIAPLPLIQS

-539 QVKDCLIRMADKPE
+539 QVKECLIRMADKPE

-703 IDPPWYE
+703 IDPQWYE
-710 IAENEKYAFIDSP
+710 TAIDEKYAFIDSP

>member
-1 MLIALN
+1 
-7 RYLLATPYSANDND
+7 
-21 IITRRSHMW
+21 MW

-104 PACISTLNVSN
+104 AACISTLNVSN

-173 SKNMLRRLPH
+173 SKNMLMRLPH

-211 VCSGNRLEVLPDLP
+211 VCSGNRLDVLPDLP
-225 ASLQTLDCAGNGL
+225 ASLQTLDCAGNDL

-244 PFSLQTLNCSYNELT
+244 PGSLQTLNCSNNELT

-266 SLINLDIAYNEF
+266 SLLNLDIAHNELC
-278 NSLPPLPPSLTTFIC
+278 SLPPLPYSLVTFIC
-293 TSNPLHQVP
+293 TNNPLHELP

-308 QKLTCASTSLT
+308 QRMACASTLLT
-319 ALPPLPST
+319 TLPPLPPA
-327 LQELHCQNNDLILL
+327 LQELHCQNNNLLLL
-341 PELPVS
+341 PELPAS
-347 LTNLNCSNNYLVR
+347 LTDFDCSNNHLMS
-360 VPTLPDSLTSL
+360 VPALPDSLISL
-371 DCSHNRLEA
+371 ECSHNRLETMPA
-380 LSILPSSLQFLIML
+380 LPRSLQYLITI
-394 HNRLTTLPQLPESLR
+394 HNPLTTLPPFPESLR
-409 FLNCSSNELTALP
+409 FLNCSNNRLT
-422 TLPDALDSLYCYAN
+422 TLPDLPDTLDSLYCYAN

-442 ALPDGLQELGYIG
+442 ALPDSLQELGYSG
-455 NPLTTLPELPASLI
+455 NPLTTLPVLPASLI
-469 ILNNDGSAG
+469 RVNNDASAS
-478 GAIAPPSFIQS
+478 GAIAPLPLIQS

-539 QVKDCLIRMADKPE
+539 QVKECLIRMADKPE

-703 IDPPWYE
+703 IDPQWYE
-710 IAENEKYAFIDSP
+710 TAIDEKYAFIDSP

>member
-1 MLIALN
+1 
-7 RYLLATPYSANDND
+7 
-21 IITRRSHMW
+21 MW

-44 DTLSAAD
+44 DALSAAD

-133 ASNMLTSLPS
+133 AGNMLTSLPS

-173 SKNMLRRLPH
+173 SKNMLMRLPH

-211 VCSGNRLEVLPDLP
+211 VCSGNRLDVLPDLP
-225 ASLQTLDCAGNGL
+225 ASLQTLDCAGNDL

-244 PFSLQTLNCSYNELT
+244 PGSLQTLNCSNNELT

-266 SLINLDIAYNEF
+266 SLLNLDIAHNELC
-278 NSLPPLPPSLTTFIC
+278 SLPPLPYSLVTFIC
-293 TSNPLHQVP
+293 TNNPLHELP

-308 QKLTCASTSLT
+308 QRMACASTLLT
-319 ALPPLPST
+319 TLPPLPPA
-327 LQELHCQNNDLILL
+327 LQELHCQNNNLLLL
-341 PELPVS
+341 PELPAS
-347 LTNLNCSNNYLVR
+347 LTDIDCSNNHLMS
-360 VPTLPDSLTSL
+360 VPALPDSLISL
-371 DCSHNRLEA
+371 ECSHNRLETMPA
-380 LSILPSSLQFLIML
+380 LPRSLQYLITI
-394 HNRLTTLPQLPESLR
+394 HNPLTTLPPFPESLR
-409 FLNCSSNELTALP
+409 FLNCSNNRLT
-422 TLPDALDSLYCYAN
+422 TLPDLPDTLDSLYCYAN

-442 ALPDGLQELGYIG
+442 ALPDSLQELGYSG
-455 NPLTTLPELPASLI
+455 NPLTTLPVLPASLI
-469 ILNNDGSAG
+469 RVNNDASAS
-478 GAIAPPSFIQS
+478 GAIAPLPLIQS

-539 QVKDCLIRMADKPE
+539 QVKECLIRMADKPE

-703 IDPPWYE
+703 IDPQWYE
-710 IAENEKYAFIDSP
+710 TAIDEKYAFIDSP

>member
-1 MLIALN
+1 
-7 RYLLATPYSANDND
+7 
-21 IITRRSHMW
+21 MW

-143 LPSTLEM
+143 LPPTLEM

-173 SKNMLRRLPH
+173 SRNTLMRLPH

-211 VCSGNRLEVLPDLP
+211 VCSGNRLDVLPDLP
-225 ASLQTLDCAGNGL
+225 ASLQTLDCAGNDL

-244 PFSLQTLNCSYNELT
+244 PGSLQTLNCSNNELT

-266 SLINLDIAYNEF
+266 SLLNLDIAHNELC
-278 NSLPPLPPSLTTFIC
+278 SLPPLPYSLVTFIC
-293 TSNPLHQVP
+293 TNNPLHELP

-308 QKLTCASTSLT
+308 QRMACASTLLT
-319 ALPPLPST
+319 TLPPLPPA
-327 LQELHCQNNDLILL
+327 LQELHCQNNNLLLL
-341 PELPVS
+341 PELPAS
-347 LTNLNCSNNYLVR
+347 LTDIDCSNNHLMS
-360 VPTLPDSLTSL
+360 VPALPDSLISL
-371 DCSHNRLEA
+371 ECSHNRLETMPA
-380 LSILPSSLQFLIML
+380 LPRSLQYLITI
-394 HNRLTTLPQLPESLR
+394 HNPLTTLPPFPESLR
-409 FLNCSSNELTALP
+409 FLNCSNNRLT
-422 TLPDALDSLYCYAN
+422 TLPDLPDTLDSLYCYAN

-442 ALPDGLQELGYIG
+442 ALPDSLQELGYSG
-455 NPLTTLPELPASLI
+455 NPLTTLPVLPASLI
-469 ILNNDGSAG
+469 RVNNDASAS
-478 GAIAPPSFIQS
+478 GAIAPLPLIQS

-501 ILPRFEAVASEENA
+501 ILPRFETVASEENA

-539 QVKDCLIRMADKPE
+539 QVKECLIRMADKPE

-703 IDPPWYE
+703 IDPQWYE

>member
-1 MLIALN
+1 
-7 RYLLATPYSANDND
+7 
-21 IITRRSHMW
+21 MW

-133 ASNMLTSLPS
+133 AGNMLTSLPS

-173 SKNMLRRLPH
+173 SKNMLMRLPH

-211 VCSGNRLEVLPDLP
+211 VCSGNRLDVLPDLP
-225 ASLQTLDCAGNGL
+225 ASLQTLDCAGNDL

-244 PFSLQTLNCSYNELT
+244 PGSLQTLNCSNNELT

-266 SLINLDIAYNEF
+266 SLLNLDIAHNELC
-278 NSLPPLPPSLTTFIC
+278 SLPPLPYSLVTFIC
-293 TSNPLHQVP
+293 TNNPLHELP

-308 QKLTCASTSLT
+308 QRMACASTLLT
-319 ALPPLPST
+319 TLPPLPPA
-327 LQELHCQNNDLILL
+327 LQELHCQNNNLLLL
-341 PELPVS
+341 PELPAS
-347 LTNLNCSNNYLVR
+347 LTDIDCSNNHLMS
-360 VPTLPDSLTSL
+360 VPALPDSLISL
-371 DCSHNRLEA
+371 ECSHNRLETMPA
-380 LSILPSSLQFLIML
+380 LPRSLQYLITI
-394 HNRLTTLPQLPESLR
+394 HNPLTTLPPFPESLR
-409 FLNCSSNELTALP
+409 FLNCSNNRLT
-422 TLPDALDSLYCYAN
+422 TLPDLPDTLDSLYCYAN

-442 ALPDGLQELGYIG
+442 ALPDSLQELGYSG
-455 NPLTTLPELPASLI
+455 NPLTTLPVLPASLI
-469 ILNNDGSAG
+469 RVNNDASAS
-478 GAIAPPSFIQS
+478 GAIAPLPLIQS

-539 QVKDCLIRMADKPE
+539 QVKECLIRMADKPE

-703 IDPPWYE
+703 IDPQWYE
-710 IAENEKYAFIDSP
+710 TAIDEKYAFIDSP

>member
-1 MLIALN
+1 
-7 RYLLATPYSANDND
+7 
-21 IITRRSHMW
+21 MW

-61 AGEAVAGEGEQR
+61 AGETVAGEGEQR

-211 VCSGNRLEVLPDLP
+211 VCSGNRLDVLPDLP
-225 ASLQTLDCAGNGL
+225 ASLQTLDCAGNDL

-244 PFSLQTLNCSYNELT
+244 PGSLQTLNCSNNELT

-266 SLINLDIAYNEF
+266 SLLNLDIAHNELC
-278 NSLPPLPPSLTTFIC
+278 SLPPLPYSLVTFIC
-293 TSNPLHQVP
+293 TNNPLHELP

-308 QKLTCASTSLT
+308 QRMACASTLLT
-319 ALPPLPST
+319 TLPPLPPA
-327 LQELHCQNNDLILL
+327 LQELHCQNNNLLLL
-341 PELPVS
+341 PELPAS
-347 LTNLNCSNNYLVR
+347 LTDIDCSNNHLMS
-360 VPTLPDSLTSL
+360 VPALPDSLISL
-371 DCSHNRLEA
+371 ECSHNRLETMPA
-380 LSILPSSLQFLIML
+380 LPRSLQYLITI
-394 HNRLTTLPQLPESLR
+394 HNPLTTLPPFPESLR
-409 FLNCSSNELTALP
+409 FLNCSNNRLT
-422 TLPDALDSLYCYAN
+422 TLPDLPDTLDSLYCYAN

-442 ALPDGLQELGYIG
+442 ALPDSLQELGYSG
-455 NPLTTLPELPASLI
+455 NPLTTLPVLPASLI
-469 ILNNDGSAG
+469 RVNNDASVS
-478 GAIAPPSFIQS
+478 GAIAPLPLIQS

-539 QVKDCLIRMADKPE
+539 QVKECLIRMADKPE

-703 IDPPWYE
+703 IDPQWYE
-710 IAENEKYAFIDSP
+710 TAIDEKYAFIDSP

>member
-21 IITRRSHMW
+21 VITRRSHMW

-143 LPSTLEM
+143 LPPTLEM

-173 SKNMLRRLPH
+173 SRNTLMRLPH

-211 VCSGNRLEVLPDLP
+211 VCSGNRLDVLPDLP
-225 ASLQTLDCAGNGL
+225 ASLQTLDCAGNDL

-244 PFSLQTLNCSYNELT
+244 PGSLQTLNCSNNELT

-266 SLINLDIAYNEF
+266 SLLNLDIAHNELC
-278 NSLPPLPPSLTTFIC
+278 SLPPLPYSLVTFIC
-293 TSNPLHQVP
+293 TNNPLHELP

-308 QKLTCASTSLT
+308 QRMACASTLLT
-319 ALPPLPST
+319 TLPPLPPA
-327 LQELHCQNNDLILL
+327 LQELHCQNNNLLLL
-341 PELPVS
+341 PELPAS
-347 LTNLNCSNNYLVR
+347 LTDIDCSNNHLMS
-360 VPTLPDSLTSL
+360 VPALPDSLISL
-371 DCSHNRLEA
+371 ECSHNRLETMPA
-380 LSILPSSLQFLIML
+380 LPRSLQYLITI
-394 HNRLTTLPQLPESLR
+394 HNPLTTLPPFPESLR
-409 FLNCSSNELTALP
+409 FLNCSNNRLT
-422 TLPDALDSLYCYAN
+422 TLPDLPDTLDSLYCYAN

-442 ALPDGLQELGYIG
+442 ALPDSLQELGYSG
-455 NPLTTLPELPASLI
+455 NPLTTLPVLPASLI
-469 ILNNDGSAG
+469 RVNNDASAS
-478 GAIAPPSFIQS
+478 GAIAPLPLIQS

-539 QVKDCLIRMADKPE
+539 QVKECLIRMADKPE

-703 IDPPWYE
+703 IDPQWYE
-710 IAENEKYAFIDSP
+710 TAIDEKYAFIDSP

>member
-1 MLIALN
+1 
-7 RYLLATPYSANDND
+7 
-21 IITRRSHMW
+21 MW

-73 DIAVERLCACLA
+73 DIAVERLYACLA

-173 SKNMLRRLPH
+173 SKNMLMRLPH

-211 VCSGNRLEVLPDLP
+211 VCSGNRLDVLPDLP
-225 ASLQTLDCAGNGL
+225 ASLQTLDCAGNDL

-244 PFSLQTLNCSYNELT
+244 PGSLQTLNCSNNELT

-266 SLINLDIAYNEF
+266 SLLNLDIAHNELC
-278 NSLPPLPPSLTTFIC
+278 SLPPLPYSLVTFIC
-293 TSNPLHQVP
+293 TNNPLHELP

-308 QKLTCASTSLT
+308 QRMACASTLLT
-319 ALPPLPST
+319 TLPPLPPA
-327 LQELHCQNNDLILL
+327 LQELHCQNNNLLLL
-341 PELPVS
+341 PELPAS
-347 LTNLNCSNNYLVR
+347 LTDIDCSNNHLMS
-360 VPTLPDSLTSL
+360 VPALPDSLISL
-371 DCSHNRLEA
+371 ECSHNRLETMPA
-380 LSILPSSLQFLIML
+380 LPRSLQYLITI
-394 HNRLTTLPQLPESLR
+394 HNPLTTLPPFPESLR
-409 FLNCSSNELTALP
+409 FLNCSNNRLT
-422 TLPDALDSLYCYAN
+422 TLPDLPDTLDSLYCYAN

-442 ALPDGLQELGYIG
+442 ALPDSLQELGYSG
-455 NPLTTLPELPASLI
+455 NPLTTLPVLPASLI
-469 ILNNDGSAG
+469 RVNNDASAS
-478 GAIAPPSFIQS
+478 GAIAPLPLIQS

-539 QVKDCLIRMADKPE
+539 QVKECLIRMADKPE

-703 IDPPWYE
+703 IDPQWYE
-710 IAENEKYAFIDSP
+710 TAIDEKYAFIDSP

>member
-1 MLIALN
+1 
-7 RYLLATPYSANDND
+7 
-21 IITRRSHMW
+21 MW

-173 SKNMLRRLPH
+173 SKNMLMRLPH

-211 VCSGNRLEVLPDLP
+211 VCSGNRLDVLPDLP
-225 ASLQTLDCAGNGL
+225 ASLQTLDCAGNDL

-244 PFSLQTLNCSYNELT
+244 PGSLQTLNCSNNELT

-266 SLINLDIAYNEF
+266 SLLNLDIAHNELC
-278 NSLPPLPPSLTTFIC
+278 SLPPLPYSLVTFIC
-293 TSNPLHQVP
+293 TNNPLHELP

-308 QKLTCASTSLT
+308 QRMACASTLLT
-319 ALPPLPST
+319 TLPPLPPA
-327 LQELHCQNNDLILL
+327 LQELHCQNNNLLLL
-341 PELPVS
+341 PKLPAS
-347 LTNLNCSNNYLVR
+347 LTDIDCSNNHLMS
-360 VPTLPDSLTSL
+360 VPALPDSLISL
-371 DCSHNRLEA
+371 ECSHNRLETMPA
-380 LSILPSSLQFLIML
+380 LPRSLQYLITI
-394 HNRLTTLPQLPESLR
+394 HNPLTTLPPFPESLR
-409 FLNCSSNELTALP
+409 FLNCSNNRLT
-422 TLPDALDSLYCYAN
+422 TLPDLPDTLDSLYCYAN

-442 ALPDGLQELGYIG
+442 ALPDSLQELGYSG
-455 NPLTTLPELPASLI
+455 NPLTTLPVLPASLI
-469 ILNNDGSAG
+469 RVNNDASAS
-478 GAIAPPSFIQS
+478 GAIAPLPLIQS

-539 QVKDCLIRMADKPE
+539 QVKECLIRMADKPE

-703 IDPPWYE
+703 IDPQWYE
-710 IAENEKYAFIDSP
+710 TAIDEKYAFIDSP

>member
-1 MLIALN
+1 
-7 RYLLATPYSANDND
+7 
-21 IITRRSHMW
+21 MW

-133 ASNMLTSLPS
+133 AGNMLTSLPS

-173 SKNMLRRLPH
+173 SKNMLERLPH

-198 TVLPELSDNLQIL
+198 TVLPGLSDNLQIL

-244 PFSLQTLNCSYNELT
+244 PGSLQTLNCSYNELT

-266 SLINLDIAYNEF
+266 SLLNLDIAHNELR
-278 NSLPPLPPSLTTFIC
+278 SLPPLPHSLVTFIC
-293 TSNPLHQVP
+293 INNPLHELP

-308 QKLTCASTSLT
+308 QRMACASTSLT
-319 ALPPLPST
+319 ALPPLPPA
-327 LQELHCQNNDLILL
+327 LQELHCQNNNLLLL
-341 PELPVS
+341 PELPAS
-347 LTNLNCSNNYLVR
+347 LTGIDCSNNHLMS
-360 VPTLPDSLTSL
+360 VPALPDSLISL
-371 DCSHNRLEA
+371 ECSHNRLETMPA
-380 LSILPSSLQFLIML
+380 LPRSLQYLITI
-394 HNRLTTLPQLPESLR
+394 HNPLTTLPPLPESLR
-409 FLNCSSNELTALP
+409 FLNCSNNRLTALP
-422 TLPDALDSLYCYAN
+422 DLPDTLDSLYCYAN

-442 ALPDGLQELGYIG
+442 ALPDSLQELGYSG

-469 ILNNDGSAG
+469 RVNNDGSAG

-539 QVKDCLIRMADKPE
+539 QVKECLIRMADKPE

-578 IMRVAEMAFTVEQEG
+578 MMRVAEMAFTVEQEG

-604 ARQVFRIKE
+604 ARQVFRIEE

-620 KIKQIQRNDDAFH
+620 KIKQIQRNNDAFH
-633 EDLEVVLGLQ
+633 EDLEVILGLQ

-677 QVRTAENRRFESW
+677 QVRAAENRRFESW

-723 EFEARMQEKLIL
+723 EFEARMQEKLTL

-758 IHEIFVTQTRKILEA
+758 IHEIFVTQTRKILAA
-773 KGHASLLKPVW
+773 KGHASLLEPVW
-784 HE
+784 TE

>member
-21 IITRRSHMW
+21 VITRRSHMW

-73 DIAVERLCACLA
+73 DIAIERLCACLA

-173 SKNMLRRLPH
+173 SKNMLMRLPH

-211 VCSGNRLEVLPDLP
+211 VCSGNRLDVLPDLP
-225 ASLQTLDCAGNGL
+225 ASLQTLDCAGNDL

-244 PFSLQTLNCSYNELT
+244 PGSLQTLNCSNNELT

-266 SLINLDIAYNEF
+266 SLLNLDIAHNELC
-278 NSLPPLPPSLTTFIC
+278 SLPPLPYSLVTFIC
-293 TSNPLHQVP
+293 TNNPLHELP

-308 QKLTCASTSLT
+308 QRMACASTLLT
-319 ALPPLPST
+319 TLPPLPPA
-327 LQELHCQNNDLILL
+327 LQELHCQNNNLLLL
-341 PELPVS
+341 PELPAS
-347 LTNLNCSNNYLVR
+347 LTDIDCSNNHLMS
-360 VPTLPDSLTSL
+360 VPALPDSLISL
-371 DCSHNRLEA
+371 ECSHNRLETMPA
-380 LSILPSSLQFLIML
+380 LPRSLQYLITI
-394 HNRLTTLPQLPESLR
+394 HNPLTTLPPFPESLR
-409 FLNCSSNELTALP
+409 FLNCSNNRLT
-422 TLPDALDSLYCYAN
+422 TLPDLPDTLDSLYCYAN

-442 ALPDGLQELGYIG
+442 ALPDSLQELGYSG
-455 NPLTTLPELPASLI
+455 NPLTTLPVLPASLI
-469 ILNNDGSAG
+469 RVNNDASAS
-478 GAIAPPSFIQS
+478 GAIAPLPLIQS

-539 QVKDCLIRMADKPE
+539 QVKECLIRMADKPE

-703 IDPPWYE
+703 IDPQWYE
-710 IAENEKYAFIDSP
+710 TAIDEKYAFIDSP